1 MAEEIKNDNETMETD
16 YVAAIEELKRNTV
29 SREQFDKM
37 KNENKRLL
45 DALANNQQLE
55 GAAAIKV
62 EKKSIND
69 LANSI
74 MSGNNSNLNYIKN
87 ALELRERML
96 EEGMEDPFVP
106 QGKKISPT
114 REDYELAQR
123 VADGLQS
130 CIDYADGDSA
140 IFTQELQRITKDT
153 AIPRRRR

>member
-1 MAEEIKNDNETMETD
+1 MAEEIKNDNDTMETD

-74 MSGNNSNLNYIKN
+74 MSGNNSNLNYVKT